1 MSEENEIEVGEEEVL
16 PREESS
22 SKIKC
27 TIEAKCVDCYDGDCT
42 CN

>member
-16 PREESS
+16 PRVDSS
-22 SKIKC
+22 RKIRC